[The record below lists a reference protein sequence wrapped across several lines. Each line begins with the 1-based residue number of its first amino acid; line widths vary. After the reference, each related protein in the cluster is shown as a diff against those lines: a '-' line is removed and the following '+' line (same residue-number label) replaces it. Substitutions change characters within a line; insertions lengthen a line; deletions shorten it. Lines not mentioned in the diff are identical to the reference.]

1 MSNVDMQTIKDLGLT
16 VRSQRLDPNVPVIDF
31 VDYMI
36 EHGYFSSR
44 EEFME
49 YVRATSTPNSQDG
62 TDSPANGTVTKGG
75 NVKPKIPNSE
85 ADKYGDI
92 AIAVFEFPKYEY
104 YNGSGYTGGDP
115 ENDYYVDIGM
125 RYKSSCFDFTN
136 QDDYYTTKHDFTGM
150 TNQEKYLE
158 IYEFFQHCYGE
169 NFLDAGAIGYV
180 MPMQGDPYMGILDK
194 FRSYVT
200 NVCGLSKEYPE
211 NSKQLRQLRKEALY
225 GGMSDKEIR
234 AAIRAK
240 YPPAGEMT
248 FRDLYK
254 MTNEMDECGIGG
266 YAESCIKWVF
276 RDRNNLSEIP
286 VRETMLDVPVTSKHM
301 QTILN
306 SYEAKVYQNL
316 YVDKNLGTVLKELAA
331 EFGAAGGISVDS
343 ISKSNNAKD
352 DFVWIKI

>member
-1 MSNVDMQTIKDLGLT
+1 MSSINDLQMMISTNPLYNKEIDRYKNSDLPTVD
-16 VRSQRLDPNVPVIDF
+16 F
-31 VDYMI
+31 ADYLVEKGI
-36 EHGYFSSR
+36 FSSKEDVVKYFR
-44 EEFME
+44 D
-49 YVRATSTPNSQDG
+49 TSIFYDDEKNAKNSTNNQ
-62 TDSPANGTVTKGG
+62 TVEIGG
-75 NVKPKIPNSE
+75 KKYNS
-85 ADKYGDI
+85 GDI

-125 RYKSSCFDFTN
+125 RYKSSCFDFTY
-136 QDDYYTTKHDFTGM
+136 QDDYYTTKLDFTGM

-180 MPMQGDPYMGILDK
+180 RPMQGDPYMGILDK

-211 NSKQLRQLRKEALY
+211 NSNQRRQLRKEALY
-225 GGMSDKEIR
+225 GDMSDEEIR
-234 AAIRAK
+234 AEIRAK

-266 YAESCIKWVF
+266 FAESCIKWVF
-276 RDRNNLSEIP
+276 RDRNNLCEIP
-286 VRETMLDVPVTSKHM
+286 VRETMLDTPVTSKHM

-316 YVDKNLGTVLKELAA
+316 HVDKNLGTVLKELAA

-343 ISKSNNAKD
+343 VPQSNDAKN